1 MTKQKWKKKKTL
13 LSCASSASC
22 LGIIRKAGARLEE
35 REKCREEGERTRQKK
50 KKRGHRDIDKDVVAA
65 GNVNLFFFFFSQTWW
80 LMNHRFSQTRGMRV
94 GMVSVAFSIRKS

>member
-35 REKCREEGERTRQKK
+35 RGKCREEGERTRQKK
-50 KKRGHRDIDKDVVAA
+50 KKRTQRH
-65 GNVNLFFFFFSQTWW
+65 
-80 LMNHRFSQTRGMRV
+80 
-94 GMVSVAFSIRKS
+94 

>member
-50 KKRGHRDIDKDVVAA
+50 KEDTETLTRMSLLQEMSTSFFF
-65 GNVNLFFFFFSQTWW
+65 LFF
-80 LMNHRFSQTRGMRV
+80 
-94 GMVSVAFSIRKS
+94 SVRHGG

>member
-50 KKRGHRDIDKDVVAA
+50 KKEDTETLTRMS
-65 GNVNLFFFFFSQTWW
+65 LLQEMSTSFFFFFQSDMVVDESQV
-80 LMNHRFSQTRGMRV
+80 FSDTRHEGRN
-94 GMVSVAFSIRKS
+94 GKRSI